1 MSFLHTVASFLQ
13 PAPQIEIQ
21 FWLSPSAKQQR
32 NPCSGPQPVYLDL
45 SMPVIK
51 AIVKLPIGLKG
62 NSKCISGNSLS
73 LLEVQ
78 NKDVSTASQTSL
90 TGVRLHLRCRLVFL
104 GDNKQ
109 YSNKGNEGLRRE
121 GHHGKREKPE
131 SY

>member
-1 MSFLHTVASFLQ
+1 
-13 PAPQIEIQ
+13 
-21 FWLSPSAKQQR
+21 
-32 NPCSGPQPVYLDL
+32 
-45 SMPVIK
+45 MPVKK

-62 NSKCISGNSLS
+62 NSKCISSNLSS

-78 NKDVSTASQTSL
+78 NKDISTASQMSL

-109 YSNKGNEGLRRE
+109 YSNKGKEGLRRE
-121 GHHGKREKPE
+121 GHHRKREKPK